1 MHADWHVIT
10 SRTGQQDPGL
20 EGVVEKFP
28 KNPRQQLLP
37 WERALAPTPSPL
49 PLSLFVL
56 TMGEWTEKGED
67 HPPRLCHLANL
78 TPTGIP

>member
-1 MHADWHVIT
+1 MIT
-10 SRTGQQDPGL
+10 SGTGQQDPAL

-37 WERALAPTPSPL
+37 WERVLAPTPSPL
-49 PLSLFVL
+49 PLSFFVL
-56 TMGEWTEKGED
+56 TVGEWTEKGED